1 MKANSSSQKDV
12 VVRDDGTIIC
22 GSKRYKSDANT
33 IRRQIIHLISRN
45 NRGHLAKDDY
55 ERELIASYIGQMP
68 SAKLRLISEPYLRRQ
83 NNVDKAL
90 SRLRRDLANFFKDEL
105 PDGTSWIC
113 FSKKINGW
121 LLYRLPGLGCDGE
134 YHW

>member
-1 MKANSSSQKDV
+1 MQANSRSQKDV

-22 GSKRYKSDANT
+22 GSKRYKSDTNT

-55 ERELIASYIGQMP
+55 ERELIASYIGHLP
-68 SAKLRLISEPYLRRQ
+68 STKLRLISEPYLRRQ

-90 SRLRRDLANFFKDEL
+90 SRLRRDLAKFFKDEL

-121 LLYRLPGLGCDGE
+121 LLYRLPGLGCDGD